1 VVGMT
6 DWVGGHPTKSW
17 SVQPLQRRDLA
28 CIHACIGG
36 SAMAAVQS
44 GVKMTRIAAAVM
56 SSSDRLVH
64 PVQGLAS
71 AVSLRTRLSLQNP
84 LHGPAADSATSAV
97 STSGLRVR
105 LGVSGTI

>member
-1 VVGMT
+1 
-6 DWVGGHPTKSW
+6 
-17 SVQPLQRRDLA
+17 
-28 CIHACIGG
+28 
-36 SAMAAVQS
+36 MAAVQR
-44 GVKMTRIAAAVM
+44 GLQMTRIAAAVM

-71 AVSLRTRLSLQNP
+71 AVSLRARLSVQNP
-84 LHGPAADSATSAV
+84 LHASAADSASSAV